1 MPQDKD
7 ATHADPCCTATPRT
21 RSGGRSAAP
30 RPRRLRGAA
39 GPCRQP
45 QPAGPRPARR
55 PQPLPPVSA
64 VALVWQPAHYDWTGA
79 TYQYVAGRYIAQ
91 AGHTRWADGWW
102 SLDGARWVWVP
113 AHWAG

>member
-1 MPQDKD
+1 MP
-7 ATHADPCCTATPRT
+7 TP
-21 RSGGRSAAP
+21 AA
-30 RPRRLRGAA
+30 RRHPGLGPAA
-39 GPCRQP
+39 GALLLALAGCAEP
-45 QPAGPRPARR
+45 QALAANPNPPVPALPAD